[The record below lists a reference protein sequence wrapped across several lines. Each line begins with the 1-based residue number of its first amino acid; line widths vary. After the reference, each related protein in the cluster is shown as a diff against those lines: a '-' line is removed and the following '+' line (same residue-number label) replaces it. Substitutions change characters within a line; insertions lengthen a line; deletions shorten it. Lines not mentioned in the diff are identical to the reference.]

1 MNTNEHIYLLN
12 EAEEIILEAQ
22 RHNVVQYHYKKDDDI
37 LPCINL

>member
-1 MNTNEHIYLLN
+1 MNTTEHIHLLN

-22 RHNVVQYHYKKDDDI
+22 RHNVAQYHKENDI